1 MSSYYEAE
9 ENYYYFKNKCEN
21 AIQSKQTAKSS
32 IMDCSSN
39 KINFEKRIEQ
49 LEKIIEMLE
58 EERTLSGV
66 IFEIN
71 LANKRASNTNESF
84 KQCVKCDGLSPA
96 EFQTSFKTK
105 SVMEDDNSK
114 NALDELKQEK
124 SRLENEIENLNK
136 QIKNFE
142 DVITNLTH
150 SINNYSYEMS
160 YNKKIMNDM
169 F

>member
-9 ENYYYFKNKCEN
+9 ENYYYYKNKCEN
-21 AIQSKQTAKSS
+21 AIQSKQTAKSN

-49 LEKIIEMLE
+49 IEKIIKMLE
-58 EERTLSGV
+58 EETTLSGV
-66 IFEIN
+66 VFDIN
-71 LANKRASNTNESF
+71 IANKRASKTNDAF
-84 KQCVKCDGLSPA
+84 KQCIKCDGLSPA
-96 EFQTSFKTK
+96 DFQTSFKTK

-114 NALDELKQEK
+114 SALDKLKQEK

-136 QIKNFE
+136 MMKNLE
-142 DVITNLTH
+142 DVITSLTS

-160 YNKKIMNDM
+160 YNKKIMNDV